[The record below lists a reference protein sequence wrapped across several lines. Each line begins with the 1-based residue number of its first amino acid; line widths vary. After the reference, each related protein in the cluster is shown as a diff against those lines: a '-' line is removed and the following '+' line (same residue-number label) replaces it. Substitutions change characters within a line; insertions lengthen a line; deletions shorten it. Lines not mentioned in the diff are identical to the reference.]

1 MNQLISLICFFMIL
15 MCYDLTKSQPNTI
28 ENDSDNNRTFFLDSD
43 TLYFQYP
50 NLILEMLG
58 FKPKNS
64 DTIKVSMPFD
74 SIHAIDILK
83 VFHVEMVDST
93 KFYTRFIKNAN
104 QRYIQ
109 IKFLKSDTILGSKRI
124 TIEKAGIYGNWIY
137 FLIPILLIIIVVVVF
152 RIKFWDNMRK
162 HLKSKDGALF
172 LKKVSDEIKPSI
184 HESKLFKEINDN
196 LSEISKNINRNY
208 AQFLKKF
215 DDFKFSNDRINN
227 YEKTIIDKN
236 NIIVELKNSIENN
249 QQKLKNLEIEYN
261 QFQHEHVEEIKSLNE
276 RIKDEIQ
283 RKEDLNE
290 KYIRLEKNFSLLK
303 SKQKNVLSHSLLISA
318 IDKKKIERY
327 KDVVKTILKLN
338 QEVPRNILNQSF
350 QNGELLKELNKTVIN
365 YFMGSLYSVSSF
377 IDDLENILLNQ
388 RTINSDIIGKFGG
401 SLSVGFDAFETD
413 YKEIIFDN
421 CVYGKVDKMLIGF
434 QNILNLI
441 YKIQISE
448 ADFNIYRNMC
458 EQLKNSEDE
467 LIVILKLGG
476 FEPYRISLFEELN
489 VQKAHYIENTGGL
502 SLQEKFPYYVKKS
515 DQKDLI
521 IQITQWAYKNNGGL
535 WKNRKALV
543 KISQ

>member
-1 MNQLISLICFFMIL
+1 MIL